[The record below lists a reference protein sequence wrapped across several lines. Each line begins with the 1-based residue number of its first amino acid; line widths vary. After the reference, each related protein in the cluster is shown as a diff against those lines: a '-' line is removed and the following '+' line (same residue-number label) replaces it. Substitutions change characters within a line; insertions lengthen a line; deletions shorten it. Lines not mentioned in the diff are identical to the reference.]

1 MRHEAH
7 ALSNRS
13 DELEVEPLRLFAFE
27 ADIGPSL
34 RRFPMV
40 ARYRLD
46 CCGLRLKLE
55 DWQRLS
61 RAERALLSTLCV
73 DTAEQRD
80 LYRQFSAKTLNSLG
94 RTADGVRAQAAVPP
108 QVLSDEVPSQVL
120 DQCDFSGISPLET
133 KVWKRLDAL
142 SRYALV
148 MLSRPGHANRGFV
161 GLVAELLESPD
172 A

>member
-1 MRHEAH
+1 MRHEADP
-7 ALSNRS
+7 LSNSS
-13 DELEVEPLRLFAFE
+13 DEFEAEPLRLFAFE
-27 ADIGPSL
+27 ADIGPSF
-34 RRFPMV
+34 RRFPMA

-61 RAERALLSTLCV
+61 RSERALLSTLCV
-73 DTAEQRD
+73 DTVEQRD
-80 LYRQFSAKTLNSLG
+80 LYRQFSAKTLNSVG
-94 RTADGVRAQAAVPP
+94 RTVDGVRAPAAVPP
-108 QVLSDEVPSQVL
+108 QVSSDEVPPEIL
-120 DQCDFSGISPLET
+120 DQCDFSGIPPLET
-133 KVWKRLDAL
+133 KVWKRLDEL

-161 GLVAELLESPD
+161 GLVAELLDSRD